1 MEEGF
6 HFGLLAEDVK
16 GIEMISGI
24 VPVLNAEV
32 LVLPIRQAVQSW
44 SQVWHVPKRISM
56 SF

>member
-1 MEEGF
+1 VEEGF